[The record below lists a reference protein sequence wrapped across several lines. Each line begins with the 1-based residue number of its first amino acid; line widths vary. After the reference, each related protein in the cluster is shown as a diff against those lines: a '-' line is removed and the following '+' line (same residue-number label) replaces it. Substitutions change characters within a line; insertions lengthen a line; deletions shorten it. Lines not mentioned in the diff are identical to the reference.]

1 MKKHSKDHIISVGEQ
16 LFRTR
21 GYFNT
26 GTEELLQIADY
37 PRSSFY
43 HHFKTKEN
51 FAIEVLERYGN
62 TSRDFYQSVLLN
74 KQFGSPLHR
83 LQKFTELL
91 TKNAEWS
98 HFSSECLIQKFS
110 VECAGFNETLK
121 ESTGFQL
128 NKLLSVLKECI
139 AEGQS
144 SNELRIDLPPM
155 KMAEFLL
162 AQIYGSFILAR
173 LENSSELMSQSLKM
187 ALETLRSKN

>member
-16 LFRTR
+16 LFRTQ

-26 GTEELLQIADY
+26 GTEDLLKIAAY

-74 KQFGSPLHR
+74 RQFGSPLHR
-83 LQKFTELL
+83 LEKFTELL
-91 TKNAEWS
+91 TKNAAGS
-98 HFSSECLIQKFS
+98 HFSSECLIQKFA

-121 ESTGFQL
+121 KSTDHQL
-128 NKLLSVLKECI
+128 NKLLAVLKECI

-144 SNELRIDLPPM
+144 NKEFRIDLSAM
-155 KMAEFLL
+155 KMAQFLL

-173 LENSSELMSQSLKM
+173 LQNSAELMSQSLKM